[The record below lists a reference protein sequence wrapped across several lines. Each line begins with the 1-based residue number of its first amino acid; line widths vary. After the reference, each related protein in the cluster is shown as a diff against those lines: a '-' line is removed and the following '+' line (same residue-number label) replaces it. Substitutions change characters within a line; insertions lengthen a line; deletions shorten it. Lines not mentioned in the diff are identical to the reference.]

1 MYYLQY
7 GTFYKYENA
16 HRFLQIVKQNGIPAK
31 MSYDGRFFHIVSF
44 QSFEDKAT
52 AILVKRRSTYAAYIC
67 CENQR
72 TGEKSNLSF
81 NQIQRTLNNFEFEE
95 LKYL

>member
-1 MYYLQY
+1 MYYVQY

-31 MSYDGRFFHIVSF
+31 MSYDGSFFHIVSL

-52 AILVKRRSTYAAYIC
+52 AILVKIGSYLLL
-67 CENQR
+67 E
-72 TGEKSNLSF
+72 GHLFVVKK
-81 NQIQRTLNNFEFEE
+81 NNE
-95 LKYL
+95 